1 MIERSLMNDKRNKL
15 SMFSAAFFDINMMAQ
30 HITFS
35 KAIKPVKI
43 QKKIY

>member
-1 MIERSLMNDKRNKL
+1 
-15 SMFSAAFFDINMMAQ
+15 MMAQ

-43 QKKIY
+43 QNFLLSNVSSLTQDIFRLNGIKLQG